1 MHIVGLLESAGH
13 VSGRYRLL
21 ALKPYVE
28 RAGHKLE
35 VRAIPDGF
43 WRRMRFWRR
52 LADAD
57 VVILQ
62 RRLLSGWH
70 FYHLRRHAR
79 RLIYDF
85 DDAVYLRDSYAPKGL
100 ESVVRRR
107 RFIRTVSFAD
117 AVFAGNLTLQHEA
130 FRYAVP
136 RRVHLVPTCVDPR
149 RYPLAE
155 HVREKTGVV
164 MVWIGSAS
172 TLQGMVSQA
181 RLWNGIGRLVGGVS
195 LKVICDRWPQ
205 FKHLRV
211 LKARWSAAT
220 EGREI
225 ASADFG
231 ISYLPEDDWS
241 RGKCGLKVLQYMAA
255 GLPVIGNPIG
265 VQTELIQHGKTGFL
279 VSKPSDWVEAVYT
292 LANDADLRRQMGQV
306 ARRRVER
313 EFSVQSL
320 VKNWLPLV
328 SAVATRTA
336 A

>member
-43 WRRMRFWRR
+43 WRRMRFWRS

-57 VVILQ
+57 VVVLQ

-100 ESVVRRR
+100 ESTVRRR

-149 RYPLAE
+149 RYPMAE

-164 MVWIGSAS
+164 MVWIGSGS

-181 RLWNGIGRLVGGVS
+181 KLWNGVGRLVGGVS

-211 LKARWSAAT
+211 LKARWSATT

-225 ASADFG
+225 AASDFG

-255 GLPVIGNPIG
+255 GLPVIGNPVG

-279 VSKPSDWVEAVYT
+279 VAKPSHWVEAVYT
-292 LANDADLRRQMGQV
+292 LANDAGLRRQMGLE

-313 EFSVQSL
+313 EFSVQAL

-328 SAVATRTA
+328 SAVATRSA

>member
-21 ALKPYVE
+21 ALKPYIE
-28 RAGHKLE
+28 RAGHRLE
-35 VRAIPDGF
+35 VRAIPEGF

-52 LADAD
+52 LAEAD

-70 FYHLRRHAR
+70 FYHLRRYAR

-100 ESVVRRR
+100 ESIVRRR

-136 RRVHLVPTCVDPR
+136 RRVHLIPTCVDPT

-155 HVREKTGVV
+155 HSREGNGVV

-172 TLQGMVSQA
+172 TLQGMVRQA
-181 RLWNGIGRLVGGVS
+181 RLWNGIGRLVPGVS

-205 FKHLRV
+205 FKHLPV
-211 LKARWSAAT
+211 LKTRWSAAT

-225 ASADFG
+225 AASDIG

-265 VQTELIQHGKTGFL
+265 VQCQLIQHGKTGFL
-279 VSKPSDWVEAVYT
+279 VSRPSHWVEAVYT
-292 LANDADLRRQMGQV
+292 LAHDANLRRIMGQE
-306 ARRRVER
+306 ARQRVER
-313 EFSVQSL
+313 EFSVQGLIKRWLSL
-320 VKNWLPLV
+320 V
-328 SAVATRTA
+328 SGVATRSA